1 MLKRIFDF
9 FLALFSFILLLPLL
23 IFITVLIKLTSK
35 GSVFYFQVRVGKNN
49 KDFKIFKFR
58 TMVKNAD
65 KSGVLTIGGKDPRVT
80 KIGYYLRKYKLDE
93 LPQLINVLLGS
104 MSFVGPRPEV
114 RKYVEMYTQEQKMV
128 LNVRPGITDMAS
140 IEFKNENEILA
151 LQNNPD
157 QYYINVIMPRK
168 LEINIKYLKERSLL
182 KDFLVVSKTFN
193 AILK

>member
-9 FLALFSFILLLPLL
+9 FLALFSFTLLLPLL